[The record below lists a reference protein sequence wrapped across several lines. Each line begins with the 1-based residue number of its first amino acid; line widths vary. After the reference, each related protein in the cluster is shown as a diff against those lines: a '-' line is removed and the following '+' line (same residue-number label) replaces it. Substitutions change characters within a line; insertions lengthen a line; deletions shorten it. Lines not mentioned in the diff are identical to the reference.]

1 MLLQA
6 TIFVTLFAMA
16 VTLWMG
22 FYLFARGFPSRMTL
36 RVVVVMLALSGFFFG
51 AYNNIF
57 EQTTGSAGIRAVLLL
72 VIVLGGWYSVTFHVM
87 SERNQQKYRFIEW
100 GMYALG
106 ALSIPL
112 LLQPGAFINEAGNTI
127 YVAHMNNTSWAYRV
141 YGAYQFIVSF
151 GIMLNLLIGDRV
163 GLTPRGKYFLV
174 TSLFPVVSVIYG
186 VIALGSPNPAPRLI
200 QDTLAFCG
208 VFVLGLSVLRH
219 QTWTE
224 RRATLQDFPLTTIG
238 ALGLAGLS
246 TFFAWRWGMPVAM
259 LSSVTAFVI
268 LSVGVYDL
276 TREFLERSRTHK
288 ESQFRRQ
295 IRQLESEGTGEQ
307 ALKARLQEG
316 IDLLCQTLD
325 APGGFVAIRQG
336 GEFPVMAS
344 RSSVAVGSVLQA
356 EAVACE
362 DLSRPSAGQLSSL
375 AWLAPSFEGRLQVA
389 VVGIEK
395 SRSRMEYST
404 GNLELLAEVADQI
417 GTIVSLS
424 NLQAR
429 QSSESDPGTPESSV
443 NAEDLKSATGEM
455 LDSISVHTDAEFIK
469 LVEEA
474 LRHLPDTVTLGQSAL
489 AEKIPI
495 RGQSHIERGKQLQE
509 LLTSSIEAFR
519 PADKRPPEP
528 LPRVW
533 YNHAVLHDAYV
544 EGVPNREIMARL
556 YISEGTFHRTRRN
569 AIRGLARMLVEKS
582 SQYES

>member
-1 MLLQA
+1 MLMQA
-6 TIFVTLFAMA
+6 TIIVSLFAMA

-57 EQTTGSAGIRAVLLL
+57 VQITGSAAVRAVLL
-72 VIVLGGWYSVTFHVM
+72 VIVLGSWYSVTFHVM
-87 SERNQQKYRFIEW
+87 SEQSQQRYRFSEW
-100 GMYALG
+100 GVYALG
-106 ALSIPL
+106 LAAIVL
-112 LLQPGAFINEAGNTI
+112 LLQPGSFIDEAGNAL
-127 YVAHMNNTSWAYRV
+127 YVAHMNKASWAYRV
-141 YGAYQFIVSF
+141 YGTYQFLVSF
-151 GIMLNLLIGDRV
+151 GIMLNLLVDDRV
-163 GLTPRGKYFLV
+163 GLTSRGKYFLV
-174 TSLFPVVSVIYG
+174 TSVFPVISVIYG
-186 VIALGSPNPAPRLI
+186 VFALGSANPSPRII
-200 QDTLAFCG
+200 QDALAFCG

-224 RRATLQDFPLTTIG
+224 RRATLQDFPLTSLG

-246 TFFAWRWGMPVAM
+246 TFFAWRWGMPMAM
-259 LSSVTAFVI
+259 LSSVAGFVI

-276 TREFLERSRTHK
+276 TREFLERSRTRK
-288 ESQFRRQ
+288 ESEFRRQ
-295 IRQLESEGTGEQ
+295 IRQLDSEATGEA

-316 IDLLCQTLD
+316 LDLLCQTLG
-325 APGGFVAIRQG
+325 APGGFVAIRRG

-344 RSSVAVGSVLQA
+344 RSSVEVGSVLSI

-362 DLSRPSAGQLSSL
+362 DVSHPPAGPVSSL
-375 AWLAPSFEGRLQVA
+375 AWLAPSFEGRMQVA

-417 GTIVSLS
+417 GTLVSLS

-429 QSSESDPGTPESSV
+429 QGSEAGAGTVESS
-443 NAEDLKSATGEM
+443 ADTTDLKLATGDM
-455 LDSISVHTDAEFIK
+455 LDSIAVHTDEEFIK

-489 AEKIPI
+489 AQKIPI
-495 RGQSHIERGKQLQE
+495 KGESHVERGKQLQE

-533 YNHAVLHDAYV
+533 YNHAVLYDAYV

-569 AIRGLARMLVEKS
+569 AIRGLARMLVEKNMAA
-582 SQYES
+582 